1 MKNIYKVEVEQEFN
15 AKKIIPRSLLDNA
28 MGRNRYE
35 DKIYRVTAAGRG
47 KYIYA
52 NTKTEAEMMY
62 KQKYPIDETN
72 KIIFGKVK
80 RSIFDYD
87 YSICK
92 DNPQLTYDVV
102 AKVVDD
108 MTIDELRDEVP
119 ADIFLEYCE
128 DHSSQVNI
136 CINCYS

>member
-15 AKKIIPRSLLDNA
+15 AKKIIPQSFLDKL
-28 MGRNRYE
+28 MNRERYGGE
-35 DKIYRVTAAGRG
+35 IYRVTAVGRE

-52 NTKTEAEMMY
+52 NSKTEAEMIY
-62 KQKYPIDETN
+62 KQKYPIQEIN
-72 KIIFGKVK
+72 KVISRKIKYT
-80 RSIFDYD
+80 IFDYD
-87 YSICK
+87 CCVCK
-92 DNPQLTYDVV
+92 DNPEFSYKII

-119 ADIFLEYCE
+119 ADIFLAYCE

-136 CINCYS
+136 CISYYL

>member
-1 MKNIYKVEVEQEFN
+1 MKNIYKVSLEQQFN
-15 AKKIIPRSLLDNA
+15 AKKIIPKSFLDKL
-28 MGRNRYE
+28 MNREKYE
-35 DKIYRVTAAGRG
+35 DEIYRITAVGQE

-52 NTKTEAEMMY
+52 NSKTEAEMIY

-72 KIIFGKVK
+72 KVIYGKIK

-92 DNPQLTYDVV
+92 DNPEFSYKII